1 MVTTVI
7 VFIKIIKIAPKQKQQ
22 SAPTPNNPPGEEQ
35 KYNQGP
41 PETTN
46 QSTAQKYQRVHKT
59 KAINVEIST
68 SDARNARIN
77 T

>member
-1 MVTTVI
+1 MYSLGFFCAVDWFV
-7 VFIKIIKIAPKQKQQ
+7 V
-22 SAPTPNNPPGEEQ
+22 SGGEER

-59 KAINVEIST
+59 IANNVEIST
-68 SDARNARIN
+68 SDARNARISA
-77 T
+77 

>member
-1 MVTTVI
+1 MV
-7 VFIKIIKIAPKQKQQ
+7 FKIIKIAPKQKQQ
-22 SAPTPNNPPGEEQ
+22 TAPTPNNPPGEEQ

-68 SDARNARIN
+68 CDARNARIN